1 MEAHHNEALRKQKS
15 VERKR
20 ERHKQRK
27 LQEPKGKH
35 SSSVATEFV
44 QVC

>member
-1 MEAHHNEALRKQKS
+1 MEAHHNEALRKQKA

-27 LQEPKGKH
+27 LQEVKGKH
-35 SSSVATEFV
+35 SNSLAIEFP